1 MTEHHRLPLADLVD
15 ELTRPTTHREH
26 YTIRVG
32 QEWRP
37 HSHTI
42 TVPSLLTQ
50 LWANDIPSGA
60 AEEGA
65 RSAYASK
72 PAARLDATDTATRID
87 LEAARWIRDLGEDDH
102 YVDTAATVRQLHSL
116 AVSADPVTR
125 AAITHD
131 VRRWW
136 TQARIVTGWDSPAW
150 TPDNTCPAC
159 GERGTLKVRLTE
171 KIAMCTYRGNRE
183 DGGGRDGCGT
193 TWDEATIGLLADHI
207 RAESMAERKPRHG
220 LGPCVCPLP
229 QPALPDEGR
238 LDFLCPRCGSA
249 SCTNALQ
256 RRLIVTLRASV
267 EHGRIGA

>member
-1 MTEHHRLPLADLVD
+1 MTEHRRLTLADLVD
-15 ELTRPTTHREH
+15 ELANPHQHREH
-26 YTIRVG
+26 YQVRAGRTWQGRHHVT
-32 QEWRP
+32 R
-37 HSHTI
+37 
-42 TVPSLLTQ
+42 VPSLLTQ
-50 LWANDIPSGA
+50 LWANDIPSGSV
-60 AEEGA
+60 EEGA
-65 RSAYASK
+65 RAGYASK

-125 AAITHD
+125 AAITRD

-150 TPDNTCPAC
+150 TPDNTCPQC

-171 KIAMCTYRGNRE
+171 KIGMCTNDPCR
-183 DGGGRDGCGT
+183 T
-193 TWDEATIGLLADHI
+193 TWDDTTIGLLADHI
-207 RAESMAERKPRHG
+207 REESQAERTPRRSM
-220 LGPCVCPLP
+220 GPCVCPLP
-229 QPALPDEGR
+229 KPSLPEKGM

-256 RRLIVTLRASV
+256 RRLVSDLRGKVSA
-267 EHGRIGA
+267 